1 MLSGVLQGF
10 HSLPTKAILRPTFCD
25 GEPDKVSRERRRDFS
40 KDALQGGELQLLI
53 LISTFHS
60 PLYSLQVESR
70 PEAKVVWRQGVREV
84 REELGRRGVTDG
96 RESELV
102 LDIVRREEL
111 GSYTCAAKNSLGEA
125 SALLILPGDLLSGCK
140 NHQASVLGHL

>member
-1 MLSGVLQGF
+1 ME
-10 HSLPTKAILRPTFCD
+10 A
-25 GEPDKVSRERRRDFS
+25 
-40 KDALQGGELQLLI
+40 
-53 LISTFHS
+53 
-60 PLYSLQVESR
+60 R

-84 REELGRRGVTDG
+84 SQELGRRVVTDG

-140 NHQASVLGHL
+140 NHQALVLAHL